1 MLNQYIVTQG
11 ICTITTCICFRTRH
25 NSQGC
30 YHQFLYQL
38 SHCWDRLPPEGDLL
52 SHYWDY
58 LSPEGGLLSHCWDYL
73 SPEGGFFVPF
83 PGLFVSQRSFLS
95 HCWDYLYLKEVSC
108 PIADLFVS
116 RWGFFVPFPGLFVS
130 GRKFFV
136 SLLGLFVSPEG
147 GFLSHF
153 WTLCLPKEAFC
164 PISGLFV
171 SRKRLFVPFLDSLSP
186 EGSFFS
192 HCWNYLFPEGGFSI
206 LFLGLFVSRRRFF
219 CHKQKY
225 TKTKAVSSK
234 AGTKFL
240 WCSVTPKVVCKWKLE
255 WWLDM

>member
-11 ICTITTCICFRTRH
+11 ICTITTCISFRTRH

-38 SHCWDRLPPEGDLL
+38 SHCWDRLPPDGDLL

-73 SPEGGFFVPF
+73 SPEGGFLSHFLDCLSPKGVSCLIAGIICISRRFLVPLLIYLS
-83 PGLFVSQRSFLS
+83 PDEGFLS
-95 HCWDYLYLKEVSC
+95 H
-108 PIADLFVS
+108 
-116 RWGFFVPFPGLFVS
+116 FPDCLSPEGS
-130 GRKFFV
+130 FFV
-136 SLLGLFVSPEG
+136 SLLGLFVSPEE

-153 WTLCLPKEAFC
+153 WTLCLPKQAFC

-240 WCSVTPKVVCKWKLE
+240 
-255 WWLDM
+255 

>member
-11 ICTITTCICFRTRH
+11 ICTITTCISFRTRH

-38 SHCWDRLPPEGDLL
+38 PHCWDRLPPEGDLL

-73 SPEGGFFVPF
+73 SPEGGFLSHFLDCLSPKGVSCLIAGIICISRRFLVPLLIYLSPDEGFLSHF
-83 PGLFVSQRSFLS
+83 PDCLSPEGSFLS
-95 HCWDYLYLKEVSC
+95 HCLDYLSLRKEV
-108 PIADLFVS
+108 
-116 RWGFFVPFPGLFVS
+116 
-130 GRKFFV
+130 
-136 SLLGLFVSPEG
+136 
-147 GFLSHF
+147 
-153 WTLCLPKEAFC
+153 FC

-192 HCWNYLFPEGGFSI
+192 HCWDYLFPEGGFSI
-206 LFLGLFVSRRRFF
+206 PLLGLFVSRRRFF
-219 CHKQKY
+219 LSQTKIHKNE
-225 TKTKAVSSK
+225 SS
-234 AGTKFL
+234 
-240 WCSVTPKVVCKWKLE
+240 
-255 WWLDM
+255 